1 MKSSSLLSLL
11 DDRQVHSGESLAKAL
26 GVSRTAIWKQ
36 IKKAQADGAEIRTI
50 KGRGYQLISALDF
63 LDADHI
69 LDGLPPSLRSQIE
82 LTVLSEV
89 DSTNREVAK
98 RLPTAIGTTPVVL
111 AEAQTAGRGRRGRP
125 WSSPKAENLYMSLGL
140 TLAGGFLALEGLSLV
155 LGVAVARALE
165 GVGAHPIGL
174 KWPNDL
180 YAFGKKLGGILVE
193 IQGEL
198 QEGRVQVIAGIGLN
212 VHMSRSEAVDQPWT
226 SLALAWDQGGWR
238 RSQIAA
244 AMLAEIKGA
253 IRQFEEEGFAPFR
266 EQWQARDIFQDKPLI
281 ARDGDLSGLGGGI
294 DAAGNYL
301 VINGDESV
309 AVKAGDI
316 SLRVQS

>member
-226 SLALAWDQGGWR
+226 SLALAWDQGDWR

-266 EQWQARDIFQDKPLI
+266 EQWQARDIFQDKPLV

-294 DAAGNYL
+294 DVAGNYL